1 MSPQFF
7 LARHKFVNGPVAVTA
22 HRDGY
27 LHLLA
32 RVSRLKPLVAVAS
45 TRNQMVFGRSQFD
58 DPTAQLARIGD
69 YVWHLATI
77 KWIRK
82 L

>member
-1 MSPQFF
+1 M
-7 LARHKFVNGPVAVTA
+7 NGPMAVTA
-22 HRDGY
+22 HRDGN

-32 RVSRLKPLVAVAS
+32 SISRLKPLVAVAS
-45 TRNQMVFGRSQFD
+45 TRNQMMLGRSQFD
-58 DPTAQLARIGD
+58 DPIAQLARVGD
-69 YVWHLATI
+69 YVWHLATV